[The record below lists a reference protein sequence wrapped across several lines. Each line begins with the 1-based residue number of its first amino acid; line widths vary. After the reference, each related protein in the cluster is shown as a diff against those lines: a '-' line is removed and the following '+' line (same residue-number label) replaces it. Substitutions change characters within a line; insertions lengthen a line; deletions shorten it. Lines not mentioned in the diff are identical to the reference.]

1 MARRARRRRKTF
13 ATSSESSMD
22 ARRLVTGGLSSAASA
37 KEPVGTYSL
46 GAGDRLT
53 LRVSA
58 AAPIG
63 WWQAPTAS
71 GQDPTR

>member
-1 MARRARRRRKTF
+1 
-13 ATSSESSMD
+13 MD
-22 ARRLVTGGLSSAASA
+22 ARRLVTGGLSSAACA

>member
-1 MARRARRRRKTF
+1 MAPTMTF
-13 ATSSESSMD
+13 ATSSESSTE
-22 ARRLVTGGLSSAASA
+22 ARTLVTGGLSPAASA
-37 KEPVGTYSL
+37 KEPVCTYSL

-53 LRVSA
+53 LRVTA